1 MANASSKLKLSPM
14 IDKRKNDLTVASSR
28 KIVRNIVRNVVRKK
42 RSASLHQM
50 SKIVT
55 EKAAGLTSVSPTE
68 LFTKPKPFALF
79 RMFWPSSWPL

>member
-28 KIVRNIVRNVVRKK
+28 KIVRNVVRKK

-68 LFTKPKPFALF
+68 LFTKLKPFALF
-79 RMFWPSSWPL
+79 RMLWPSSRPL